1 MENDKQLALAT
12 KNETAI
18 AAATATAIAEI
29 RSCLQLAKMYPR
41 DANESRVKILD
52 TCKRPGF
59 APHVQYNKPIGNN
72 LIKGI
77 SIRGAEVAANN
88 WGNIKSMS
96 GIIFDDAEKRI
107 ISVVS
112 MDLETNTSYSSQ
124 VIVERVVERN
134 FIKKGQVKLYERT
147 NTKGK
152 PVYGIVPTEDEF
164 QVKVAAQIS
173 KQIRNNILRLIPED
187 IKEEMISTAR
197 TTMANLAAKDPQG
210 EIKKIVDAF
219 STLRV
224 MPNDLKEYLGHDVG
238 KCSPAQI
245 AELRVMYKTIDD
257 GEATWLDYLPVAI
270 DDEGDGTTTEQ
281 SSRAKKLKA
290 DLAGEEKQ
298 PEPPEEGTQ
307 EEINA
312 IQEDLRTEGPAEEP
326 KEEPKAPPKKKTTKK
341 ALDAQAQR
349 DRVATFIRG
358 NKGLHDE
365 LRKHLFLVLPETAN
379 VDSYLQYD
387 VLVNP
392 KFMPDAQI
400 ELIDKVIT
408 ENNLYQ

>member
-1 MENDKQLALAT
+1 
-12 KNETAI
+12 
-18 AAATATAIAEI
+18 
-29 RSCLQLAKMYPR
+29 
-41 DANESRVKILD
+41 
-52 TCKRPGF
+52 
-59 APHVQYNKPIGNN
+59 
-72 LIKGI
+72 
-77 SIRGAEVAANN
+77 
-88 WGNIKSMS
+88 
-96 GIIFDDAEKRI
+96 
-107 ISVVS
+107 
-112 MDLETNTSYSSQ
+112 
-124 VIVERVVERN
+124 
-134 FIKKGQVKLYERT
+134 
-147 NTKGK
+147 
-152 PVYGIVPTEDEF
+152 
-164 QVKVAAQIS
+164 
-173 KQIRNNILRLIPED
+173 
-187 IKEEMISTAR
+187 
-197 TTMANLAAKDPQG
+197 MANLAAKDPQG